1 MVRSI
6 SLTFVLFAALTVT
19 PPRMAHADTK
29 AGEDKSRLCDICH
42 NNGSHDEGQAP
53 LLEGQPR
60 QYLFIQLKAF
70 KDKRRVTGGM
80 DINTSGMTDED
91 MRDISEYFA
100 AQEVPQ
106 TSFKPDSTKVA
117 LGRQTADDL
126 KCGSCHGSSYKGHDE
141 VPRLAGQWSTYIL
154 AELKNFRTGRRSH
167 GDAEATDA
175 MRNPGA
181 QDATNLA
188 HYFAQLK

>member
-1 MVRSI
+1 MVRNI
-6 SLTFVLFAALTVT
+6 SLTFFLLVALTVT
-19 PPRMAHADTK
+19 LPRIAHADTN

-53 LLEGQPR
+53 LLEGQPA

-80 DINTSGMTDED
+80 DINTSGMTEED

-100 AQEVPQ
+100 AQELPQ
-106 TSFKPDSTKVA
+106 TPFKPDSAKVA

-126 KCGSCHGSSYKGHDE
+126 KCGSCHGSSYKGQDN
-141 VPRLAGQWSTYIL
+141 VPRLAGQWWSYIA
-154 AELKNFRTGRRSH
+154 AELRNFRTGRRSH
-167 GDAEATDA
+167 GGAEATDV
-175 MRNPGA
+175 MRNPGS